1 MPQKDR
7 SQTAFSGKTLNDP
20 VLKAELQRLRQTDNF
35 TNWLYILRTYLYL
48 AVVLS
53 LAVWGFETIRTGD
66 VPVLVG
72 VPIAVLAI
80 VLIGA
85 GQHQLTGLAHE
96 GSHHI
101 LFRHRILN
109 DLASDLLTM
118 FPLFSATYLYRL
130 QHLAHH
136 QFVNDP
142 DKDPDVSQLRTSGH
156 WLPFPVSP
164 RQFIGTL
171 VKQMW
176 PLNLIRFM
184 RIRAKYNATGTE
196 HNPYFRKGQK
206 LARTAVRIGV
216 VYILLLVATLTTL
229 FYTVELSVLIAVPVG
244 MWVVASLI
252 FWRLPAGMY
261 IQTRLHPVIPSRYM
275 TILRIGF
282 ITTVFTTLAV
292 VTKVTGAPAVL
303 YYFLLWVLPIFTSFA
318 FFMILRQL
326 VQHGNADQ
334 GWLTNTRSFFV
345 GRFINFAVFPM
356 GQEYHLPHHMF
367 ATIPHYRLRRL
378 HDVLMQYEEYRSQVI
393 EVKGYFFPSEYP
405 KTAPTVLDV
414 LGPDYHNRGS
424 GEVFTDDTVL
434 DGDRFE
440 DAEQIRGSHRDRR
453 HSA

>member
-1 MPQKDR
+1 MAIADMP
-7 SQTAFSGKTLNDP
+7 SPQTNMKTLNHP
-20 VLKAELQRLRQTDNF
+20 ALKAELQRLRRVDNL
-35 TNWLYILRTYLYL
+35 TNWYYLARTYLYL
-48 AVVLS
+48 ALVIG
-53 LAVWGFETIRTGD
+53 LAVWGFEAIRAGN
-66 VPVLVG
+66 VPTVFAI
-72 VPIAVLAI
+72 PIALVAI
-80 VLIGA
+80 VLVGA

-101 LFRHRILN
+101 LFKHRILN

-118 FPLFSATYLYRL
+118 FPLFSTTYLYRL

-156 WLPFPVSP
+156 WLNFPVTP
-164 RQFIGTL
+164 RQFLGML

-176 PLNLIRFM
+176 PVNLIRFM

-216 VYILLLVATLTTL
+216 VYTLALLATLTTL
-229 FYTVELSVLIAVPVG
+229 FYTAEVSMLILVPAA
-244 MWVVASLI
+244 MWAVASLI
-252 FWRLPAGMY
+252 FWRLPADKY

-282 ITTVFTTLAV
+282 ITTVFTTLTV
-292 VTKVTGAPAVL
+292 VTHVTGAPAVL
-303 YYFLLWVLPIFTSFA
+303 YYVILWVVPIFTSFA

-334 GWLTNTRSFFV
+334 GWITNSRSLFV

-367 ATIPHYRLRRL
+367 ATVPHYRLKQL
-378 HDVLMQYEEYRSQVI
+378 HDLLLQYEEYREQAV
-393 EVKGYFFPSEYP
+393 EVKGYFFPPEYP
-405 KTAPTVLDV
+405 KSAPTVLDV
-414 LGPDYHNRGS
+414 LGPDYHHRGM
-424 GEVFTDDTVL
+424 GDVFTDDSVL
-434 DGDRFE
+434 ENDQFDEADVG
-440 DAEQIRGSHRDRR
+440 RR
-453 HSA
+453 TR